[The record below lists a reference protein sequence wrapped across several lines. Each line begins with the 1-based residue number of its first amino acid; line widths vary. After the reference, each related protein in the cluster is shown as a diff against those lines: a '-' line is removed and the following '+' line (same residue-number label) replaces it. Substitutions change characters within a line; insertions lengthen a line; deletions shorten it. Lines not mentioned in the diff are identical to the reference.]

1 MSAGTDHPLARDLD
15 HVLVH
20 TQGLW
25 EELRGARILVTGAT
39 GFFGKWLLESFLW
52 ANDALNLGAA
62 VVGLTRDPEAF
73 RHRAPRLAGHPALT
87 LHRGDQVDF
96 DFPPGR
102 FEAVLHAAV
111 EYGPPL
117 PTFERN
123 LLGTKRAL
131 DCARNA
137 GARRFLFT
145 SSGAVYGPQPRDLE
159 RLNEDYPGSPDLAD
173 PASAYGLAKRASEH
187 LGHLQEGLEFKIARG
202 FALAGPYLPLDR
214 TGAMGNF
221 IADALKGGPIRISG
235 DGTPLRSYLYAADL
249 AIWLWTI
256 LMKGAPGRPYN
267 VGGQEAISIR
277 KLAER
282 VSAVLAPDIE
292 VHVTRSTAM
301 GPPARYLPD
310 LSRAAEELGLATW
323 TSLDE
328 AIRRTGQWAKLPIQD
343 RIGP

>member
-1 MSAGTDHPLARDLD
+1 MKAPLEHPLARDLD
-15 HVLVH
+15 HVLTH
-20 TQGLW
+20 TRDLW
-25 EELRGARILVTGAT
+25 GELRGARILVTGAT

-52 ANDALNLGAA
+52 ANDALNLDAA
-62 VVGLTRDPEAF
+62 VVALTRDPEAF
-73 RHRAPRLAGHPALT
+73 RHRAPHLTNHPALT

-96 DFPPGR
+96 DFPSGR
-102 FEAVLHAAV
+102 FEAVLHTAV

-117 PTFERN
+117 QMFERN
-123 LLGTKRAL
+123 LLGTRRAL
-131 DCARNA
+131 AFARKA
-137 GARRFLFT
+137 EARRFLFT

-159 RLNEDYPGSPDLAD
+159 RLDEDYPGSPALAD

-187 LGHLQEGLEFKIARG
+187 LGHLQEGIEFKIARG
-202 FALAGPYLPLDR
+202 FAFVGPYLPLDR

-221 IADALKGGPIRISG
+221 IADALKGGPIRITG

-256 LMKGAPGRPYN
+256 LVKGAPGRPYN

-282 VSAVLAPDIE
+282 VSAILAPDVK
-292 VHVTRSTAM
+292 VHMAQSIAM
-301 GPPARYLPD
+301 GSPSRYLPD
-310 LSRAAEELGLATW
+310 VTRAANEFGLKAW

-328 AIRRTGQWAKLPIQD
+328 AIRRTGQWARPPIQD